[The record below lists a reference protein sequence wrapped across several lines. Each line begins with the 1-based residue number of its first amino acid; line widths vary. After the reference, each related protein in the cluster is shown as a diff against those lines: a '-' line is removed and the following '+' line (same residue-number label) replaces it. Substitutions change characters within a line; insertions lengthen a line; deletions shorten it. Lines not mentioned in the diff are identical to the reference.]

1 MQAQKTRITASVG
14 SRISAS
20 GTSSTRRSLAPCKT
34 VAFIASS
41 WCRSPSVLHGSTNL
55 TSSRGDTPYPHSHSR
70 DYLLFAPLAADLD
83 DPVGARDAEGG
94 GEMKKNIENSG
105 APSRMPTTLAPVSV
119 LKRKIRNGTRAGCE
133 RSSIATNAPI
143 SATDSASRATIL
155 VELRSTA
162 PASTPFG
169 AARGGEL
176 SLRCLSL

>member
-1 MQAQKTRITASVG
+1 
-14 SRISAS
+14 
-20 GTSSTRRSLAPCKT
+20 
-34 VAFIASS
+34 
-41 WCRSPSVLHGSTNL
+41 
-55 TSSRGDTPYPHSHSR
+55 
-70 DYLLFAPLAADLD
+70 
-83 DPVGARDAEGG
+83 
-94 GEMKKNIENSG
+94 MKKNIENSG

-119 LKRKIRNGTRAGCE
+119 LKRKIRNGTRGGCE

-176 SLRCLSL
+176 SLRCLSLSSRSQRLGGRKSRSPHSRVDTGRRPDHQCRTDPTADRQGRDNGRQAVDDRVAARDGHP